1 MSRANCSPLRRRP
14 VSVCCAPVI
23 RRFLLLLLCTAA
35 ALHGNTPVA
44 IDIDLTEQKAY
55 LLLEGRA
62 VYETPISSGR
72 ASYPTPTGTFSVTE
86 KDLDHYSSLYGRIVD
101 EEGDTIVAD
110 ADSDMP
116 VPPGGRFVPAPMK
129 YFIRFNG
136 AVGMHAGVLPGYP
149 ASHGCVRLPKSKAV
163 LFFNTVE
170 IGSTVRVYGRAPR
183 RVVRNEPP
191 LVARDIPLTPESMLR
206 PKRQWRFPWFQRR

>member
-1 MSRANCSPLRRRP
+1 MSRANCSALRRSP
-14 VSVCCAPVI
+14 VSVCSAPVI
-23 RRFLLLLLCTAA
+23 RRFLPLLLCTAA
-35 ALHGNTPVA
+35 ALHGNTPVSV
-44 IDIDLTEQKAY
+44 DIDLTEQKAY

-101 EEGDTIVAD
+101 EDGDTIVAD

-136 AVGMHAGVLPGYP
+136 AVGMHAGVLPGYA

-183 RVVRNEPP
+183 RAIRNEPP
-191 LVARDIPLTPESMLR
+191 PVTREVPLTPESMLR
-206 PKRQWRFPWFQRR
+206 PKRQWRFPWFHRR